1 MRYADLVAWPLVS
14 GAENGERF
22 AILGAGDPPAHILEN
37 SSFEIGGRRQ
47 RTSGAETPDSRDRV
61 EVVIVH
67 GGRWRLALGTDG
79 EEGGVD
85 LSPGDVA
92 AAPPHRLLRVELM
105 GEGPGFVWTI
115 LGGAEPTFSV
125 DPPRDDGPPDPRPAW
140 RIDTSSGTYELKS
153 VEPAG
158 DKEPPGA
165 GSFDAPSGAPW
176 PSDGLATAESLIANS
191 RSSLA
196 FEGVEEAGVV
206 SSRATRDGF
215 EPGPIVG
222 AGLQAFSLRR
232 LRLDLGAYLPM
243 HVRDEAEVLLIQEG
257 ALEAR
262 WPEGSAILAA
272 GDAALF
278 PKGLARAFRNTSSAA
293 ATAFVVRGTD
303 DPAPP
308 RFLGA
313 PST

>member
-1 MRYADLVAWPLVS
+1 MRYADLVPWPLAS

-22 AILGAGDPPAHILEN
+22 AILGAGDPPAHIPEN
-37 SSFEIGGRRQ
+37 ISFEIGGRRQ
-47 RTSGAETPDSRDRV
+47 RTGGGETPDSRDRV

-67 GGRWRLALGTDG
+67 GGRWRVALGSHG
-79 EEGGVD
+79 EAGGVD

-92 AAPPHRLLRVELM
+92 AVPPHRLRRVELM
-105 GEGPGFVWTI
+105 GDGPGFVWTI
-115 LGGAEPTFSV
+115 LGGAEAAFSV
-125 DPPRDDGPPDPRPAW
+125 DPLRDAGLPDARRAW
-140 RIDTSSGTYELKS
+140 RIDTSSGSYELKS
-153 VEPAG
+153 VEPVG
-158 DKEPPGA
+158 EEEPPGA
-165 GSFDAPSGAPW
+165 GRFDAAKGEPW
-176 PSDGLATAESLIANS
+176 SSDGLATAESFIANS

-215 EPGPIVG
+215 EPGPIGG

-232 LRLDLGAYLPM
+232 LRLASGAYLPM

-278 PKGLARAFRNTSSAA
+278 PKGLPRAFRNTSSAV

-308 RFLGA
+308 LFLGA